1 MSEQITGINQTMAN
15 LYALSKTWYEI
26 RDKDV
31 DIVDI
36 EKMFE
41 MVLKEAS
48 LLENAREGRN
58 LMTQLKNKYLGL
70 GLATPE

>member
-15 LYALSKTWYEI
+15 LYALSKCWYEI
-26 RDKDV
+26 RDKEI

-58 LMTQLKNKYLGL
+58 LMTQLKEKYLG
-70 GLATPE
+70 GQI